1 MRRPDKDRNGDG
13 AVRTPLRPFLLIGLA
28 AVVYLG
34 LEIVVFVYKSWLLA
48 GAVLA
53 AGMAAFWAIWP
64 ATDEDDAA

>member
-1 MRRPDKDRNGDG
+1 MRRSNDDRDRGG
-13 AVRTPLRPFLLIGLA
+13 EAGTPLRPFLLIGLA
-28 AVVYLG
+28 AAVYLG

-64 ATDEDDAA
+64 AADEDGTA